1 MKVFK
6 RKRCPANQA
15 LLDHLRDEQHIYK
28 ICARSMEKMKG
39 TLNFAKCNGY
49 VDGLL
54 RTTELEISE
63 EEGFDEK
70 DVL

>member
-1 MKVFK
+1 
-6 RKRCPANQA
+6 
-15 LLDHLRDEQHIYK
+15 
-28 ICARSMEKMKG
+28 MEKMKG